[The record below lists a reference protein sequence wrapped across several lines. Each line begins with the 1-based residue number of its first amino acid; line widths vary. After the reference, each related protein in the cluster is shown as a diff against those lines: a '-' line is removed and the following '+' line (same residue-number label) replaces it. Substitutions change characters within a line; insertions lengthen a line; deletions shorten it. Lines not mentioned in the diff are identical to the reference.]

1 MTYGEMYRRGEQEL
15 LEAGIEE
22 AGLEA
27 RLLLEHDVNY
37 KRSNNDVEMLYIN
50 AKAAAKRQSD
60 TGEEKETKTGGN

>member
-27 RLLLEHDVNY
+27 RLFAGACLRDEP
-37 KRSNNDVEMLYIN
+37 
-50 AKAAAKRQSD
+50 Q
-60 TGEEKETKTGGN
+60 